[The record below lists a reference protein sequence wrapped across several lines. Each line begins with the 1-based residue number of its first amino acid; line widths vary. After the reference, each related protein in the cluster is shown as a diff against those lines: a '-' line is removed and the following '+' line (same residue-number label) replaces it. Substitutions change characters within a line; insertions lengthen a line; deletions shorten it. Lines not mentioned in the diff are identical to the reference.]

1 MIIVWCVRYR
11 RLNGRPS
18 CTDNLAVYRRPS
30 RIDPLRTSLGTTG
43 LVRTATAWFGTVR
56 NRPPPTQHYHYLDAF
71 RRVRGNCKLISG
83 VAQGG
88 RSWIRAVRHVKSSEG
103 IKLAILLL
111 RTELLLVSRSK
122 VRVAFAQ
129 LVNGPEDRLPK
140 LGLMRLAVL

>member
-1 MIIVWCVRYR
+1 MGGHRAPIISLFIV
-11 RLNGRPS
+11 GRPGS
-18 CTDNLAVYRRPS
+18 TRYGPRWEPQGWFAPPPHDLARCE
-30 RIDPLRTSLGTTG
+30 IDH
-43 LVRTATAWFGTVR
+43 
-56 NRPPPTQHYHYLDAF
+56 PPTQHYHYLDAF
-71 RRVRGNCKLISG
+71 RRGRGNCKLISG

-88 RSWIRAVRHVKSSEG
+88 RSWVRAVRHVKSSEG
-103 IKLAILLL
+103 IKLVILLL